1 MGQLFDSQMLRLLP
15 LNMRE
20 DKIKVLK
27 KAILTQVER
36 LLAQMHFLTHT
47 NFLNIFIIHFVL

>member
-27 KAILTQVER
+27 KGCIDTSRKTLGTDA
-36 LLAQMHFLTHT
+36 FSHT
-47 NFLNIFIIHFVL
+47 YKFS